1 MNNRRL
7 LVVVAFLLPVLM
19 ASCQCSS
26 IEEKSATIALYS
38 DHGVWDSSV
47 TAATNMFEW
56 MGYTV
61 ELVDAGYI
69 NEQGLDNFKI
79 LCIPGGDMYEYSQDI
94 SSEGKEHI
102 RDFVRSGGGYIG
114 ICGGAYFAS
123 EKVIWEGEEL
133 PAVFLGLFDGT
144 AQGASDEIAPYPDYT
159 MCQVNIV
166 EHSHPITKG
175 LGDIAWILY
184 YWGPMLLPN
193 EGADVDI
200 LGQYDAVDEPAM
212 VAFEYGSG
220 RVFLI
225 GTHPEI
231 EEDSD
236 RDGVNEMEELDDQ
249 DSEWDMMKNVTRWC
263 LKEIE

>member
-1 MNNRRL
+1 MS
-7 LVVVAFLLPVLM
+7 AFLLLVLM
-19 ASCQCSS
+19 ANCQCSS
-26 IEEKSATIALYS
+26 IEEKSAIVALYS
-38 DHGVWDSSV
+38 DGGVWDSSV

-69 NEQGLDNFKI
+69 NDVGLDNFKI
-79 LCIPGGDMYEYSQDI
+79 LCVPGGNMYEYSQDI
-94 SSEGKEHI
+94 SLNGKEHI
-102 RDFVRSGGGYIG
+102 KDFVKNGGGYIG

-123 EKVIWEGEEL
+123 EKVIWEGEEV
-133 PAVFLGLFDGT
+133 PATFLGLFDGT
-144 AQGASDEIAPYPDYT
+144 AQGAIDEIAPYPGYA

-166 EHSHPITKG
+166 EHNHPITRG
-175 LGDIAWILY
+175 LSDTAWILY
-184 YWGPMLLPN
+184 YWGPVLLPN
-193 EGADVDI
+193 EGAEVDI
-200 LGQYDAVDEPAM
+200 LGEYDAAEEPAEEPVDEPAM

-236 RDGVNEMEELDDQ
+236 RDGVDEMEELNDS
-249 DSEWDMMKNVTRWC
+249 DSEWDMMKNATRWC
-263 LKEIE
+263 LQEIE